1 MYLFCAGKCSGH
13 QNKTIFGAKQENSC
27 KNGENTKVNKQ
38 LVAIFGLI
46 EENMDLSLILIK
58 LYLEYITL
66 GCARESGRACVHFAT
81 FRDVC
86 LVGHD
91 LHSLY

>member
-1 MYLFCAGKCSGH
+1 VLENVLDIKTKQFLAQNRKIHVRTGK
-13 QNKTIFGAKQENSC
+13 
-27 KNGENTKVNKQ
+27 NTKVNKQ

-46 EENMDLSLILIK
+46 EENMDLSLILNK